1 MNYKKIYYNLCN
13 RSLTR
18 TWQKFTYEKHH
29 VLPKSLGGTNE
40 KSNIAILTPREH
52 ALAHLLLIKF
62 LTGTDKAKMVFALKG
77 MIGYRNSKRN
87 QLNSKQY
94 DKLRK
99 AYQQHSQTPEYSNWR
114 SEITKSQWTEERKK
128 SVSEKAKQQWING
141 TKRQIFSSQEYKNKK
156 SIQMKQRWQD
166 PNYQKQVSDWTKAQ
180 WKDPTKKPNR
190 NII

>member
-40 KSNIAILTPREH
+40 KSNRAILTPREH